1 MDPSEVLCLG
11 LHHFRLLPQLYIIRV
26 LPLNKNPLVPASEPD
41 HLAPEGL
48 SEIQHR
54 VDLSYHLKWA
64 KALLASAILCVS
76 SLFLMEEPSFLEAAR
91 NSAASFSAMER
102 PLLCLL

>member
-1 MDPSEVLCLG
+1 MDPNEVLCLG
-11 LHHFRLLPQLYIIRV
+11 LHHFRLLPQLYIVRI
-26 LPLNKNPLVPASEPD
+26 LPLNKKPLVPASKPD
-41 HLAPEGL
+41 HLAPEGPP
-48 SEIQHR
+48 EIQHPLN
-54 VDLSYHLKWA
+54 LSYHLKWA

-76 SLFLMEEPSFLEAAR
+76 SLFLMEEPSFFEAAR